1 MTFLNQHFNGII
13 REIDQNDSSYINI
26 VKEIQPIIQDYQ
38 NQMDTIELQKTAVT
52 ILGLWQVANKFFQS
66 REPWRTVKEDKV
78 QTATTLSVSAHLCYN
93 IAVLSAP
100 FIPFTSEKIF
110 GYLGFENPKQV
121 HEVKWDQVVNFSL
134 LVGKKIESNPVPLF
148 TVISDKEIAKLKQQ
162 YAGKVEETPKVKT
175 SSPKSDGKFKPTKPK
190 VDTTDGKISIADFD
204 KIDICIG
211 KVLTAKKV
219 ENSETLLQLE
229 IDIGEETR
237 QILSGIAKQY
247 QPADLIG

>member
-1 MTFLNQHFNGII
+1 ML
-13 REIDQNDSSYINI
+13 
-26 VKEIQPIIQDYQ
+26 
-38 NQMDTIELQKTAVT
+38 
-52 ILGLWQVANKFFQS
+52 
-66 REPWRTVKEDKV
+66 
-78 QTATTLSVSAHLCYN
+78 
-93 IAVLSAP
+93 
-100 FIPFTSEKIF
+100 
-110 GYLGFENPKQV
+110 
-121 HEVKWDQVVNFSL
+121 VVNFSL

-247 QPADLIG
+247 QPADLIGKYLPVLVNLQPKKFKGLESQGMILIAETSDNKYVILSPVE

>member
-1 MTFLNQHFNGII
+1 ML
-13 REIDQNDSSYINI
+13 EYS
-26 VKEIQPIIQDYQ
+26 
-38 NQMDTIELQKTAVT
+38 
-52 ILGLWQVANKFFQS
+52 GLK
-66 REPWRTVKEDKV
+66 R
-78 QTATTLSVSAHLCYN
+78 
-93 IAVLSAP
+93 P
-100 FIPFTSEKIF
+100 FIPFISEKIF
-110 GYLGFENPKQV
+110 GYFGFENPKQV

-247 QPADLIG
+247 QPADLIGKYLPVLVNLQPKKFKGLESQGMILIAETSDNKYVLLSPVEELPAGSKVH